1 MFLNLLSYG
10 NLTKLFAGV
19 KVIRSIFAPSN
30 HNNMKAWVYLILAIL
45 FIGGAAYLI
54 FIPARNTFARNFG
67 GTLEVK
73 LPPNHVVL
81 NATWKEQSLWVVSK
95 DTLTG
100 EVIFWESSSWGIAEG
115 TVKFK

>member
-1 MFLNLLSYG
+1 MSKLKILSLGILTLIILIGLLY
-10 NLTKLFAGV
+10 V
-19 KVIRSIFAPSN
+19 
-30 HNNMKAWVYLILAIL
+30 
-45 FIGGAAYLI
+45 I
-54 FIPARNTFARNFG
+54 FIPARNPLARNFG

-73 LPPNHVVL
+73 LPPHHVVL

-100 EVIFWESSSWGIAEG
+100 EVTFWESSSWGLAEG